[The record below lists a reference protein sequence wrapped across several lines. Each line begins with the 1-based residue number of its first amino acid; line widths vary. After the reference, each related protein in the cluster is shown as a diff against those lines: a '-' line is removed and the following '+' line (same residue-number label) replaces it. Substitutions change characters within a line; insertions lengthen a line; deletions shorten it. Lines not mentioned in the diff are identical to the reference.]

1 MRDLRLD
8 LVSSLSSGALRRVV
22 DVAAA
27 RGLKIS
33 SKTAIRWSTYG
44 KRGVRLPSLRIAGA
58 RCTTAAAFD
67 AWLQAIAVAESGVVT
82 APAGLSPLEA
92 EQVLAAHGLRRE
104 ARP

>member
-33 SKTAIRWSTYG
+33 SKTAIRWSTHG

-67 AWLQAIAVAESGVVT
+67 LWLQAVAAAEAGIAT
-82 APAGLSPLEA
+82 APAGLSVVEV
-92 EQVLAAHGLRRE
+92 ERVLASHGLGKE
-104 ARP
+104 GC